1 MISCRPTSTGPVPV
15 HSSFTGDATARR
27 FWRLSFRCG
36 REYISGTDALGQSI
50 LVQHEREEAES
61 YRRRLRITKPRN
73 MTGPIIRRYNGMV
86 FKKPPVRDS
95 QADQFWQDFWADC
108 DGHGTTINAFMAESL
123 LHAQVERECYIVP
136 DVLGQP
142 GAGTVA
148 AVRASGSRP
157 IIARVSADGV
167 VNWTE
172 QNGVLVECSMIWHR
186 NDGWTVLR
194 WWGPKDRQDFL
205 LDERQFTSGQMVI
218 TGIDA
223 PVPHGYARM
232 PVQRLRPNLD
242 PLGYFGSTGGDSQA
256 GPIAESQQAITNLLS
271 LLNEEISN
279 VTFSQMIASGVSDS
293 QVKDVMVGNTRV
305 LCLPNP
311 ASSVQMIGADPA
323 QATSI
328 RESLKDETDTALR
341 NAGVVQGGEQAQ
353 SGVALAFRHNDMV
366 TIVSALACGTENAE
380 NDVTVTIAGGWG
392 VDAPAPTNYQGKDS
406 DLPDFSGEAVTLVSI
421 VSNASLPMVIRLKVA
436 ERFAA
441 RNLGMSDD
449 DMRDLR
455 TEMEAGRK
463 SLDSLRTGN
472 PFPDREGGGLDEP
485 VAVAPVAEKVQ
496 DTALNGA
503 QIASLVELLG
513 AIALGTLAPEAAVLA
528 ITNSFPVIDD
538 AEARKMVA
546 AQAKIEGEKPEP
558 TPAKPPPKPAAESP
572 DPEPEDEDAEDPED
586 ETDKPE

>member
-15 HSSFTGDATARR
+15 HPSFTGDATARR

-95 QADQFWQDFWADC
+95 QADEFWQDFWKDC
-108 DGHGTTINAFMAESL
+108 DGHGTTIDAFMAESL

-136 DVLGQP
+136 DVLGNP
-142 GAGTVA
+142 AAGTVA
-148 AVRASGSRP
+148 AIRASGSRP
-157 IIARVSADGV
+157 IIARISADGV

-186 NDGWTVLR
+186 SDGVTVLR
-194 WWGPKDRQDFL
+194 WWGQKDRQDFL
-205 LDERQFTSGQMVI
+205 LDERQFASGQLVI
-218 TGIDA
+218 TGVEP
-223 PVPHGYARM
+223 PVVHGYERM

-341 NAGVVQGGEQAQ
+341 NAGVIQGGEQAQ

-366 TIVSALACGTENAE
+366 TIVSALACGTEDAE

-406 DLPDFSGEAVTLVSI
+406 DLPDFAGEATTLVSI
-421 VSNASLPMVIRLKVA
+421 VSNASLPMVIRRKVA
-436 ERFAA
+436 ERFAG
-441 RNLGMSDD
+441 RNLGMSND
-449 DMRDLR
+449 DMQDLR
-455 TEMEAGRK
+455 TEMEAGK
-463 SLDSLRTGN
+463 LALDSLRTGN
-472 PFPDREGGGLDEP
+472 PFPDREGGGMEDAKPEIAT
-485 VAVAPVAEKVQ
+485 VEKVQ

-503 QIASLVELLG
+503 QIASLVELLSAVG
-513 AIALGTLAPEAAVLA
+513 AGTLAPEAAVLA

-538 AEARKMVA
+538 AEARKMIA
-546 AQAKIEGEKPEP
+546 AQAKLEP
-558 TPAKPPPKPAAESP
+558 PAPAPAKGGKPPAESP
-572 DPEPEDEDAEDPED
+572 DPEDEAEDDEDPED
-586 ETDKPE
+586 ETKTKPE